1 MAYFFEPYL
10 KKWKF
15 YETLAETTLVTSNN
29 KSESYRKEA
38 INIINAIQI
47 AKTSLSEEEFNIL
60 YDFYYKKKKI
70 DQICIDHG
78 FSRSQYYR
86 IRKKALNKMDYFRN
100 LIE

>member
-1 MAYFFEPYL
+1 MTSFFEPYL
-10 KKWKF
+10 KKWKS
-15 YETLAETTLVTSNN
+15 YEELAETTLVIANN
-29 KSESYRKEA
+29 KSEFYIKEA
-38 INIINAIQI
+38 INVINAIQI
-47 AKTSLSEEEFNIL
+47 AKTSLGEEEFNIL

>member
-1 MAYFFEPYL
+1 MTSFFEPYL
-10 KKWKF
+10 KKWKS
-15 YETLAETTLVTSNN
+15 YEELAQTTLTISNN

-38 INIINAIQI
+38 INVINAIQI
-47 AKTSLSEEEFNIL
+47 AKTSLGEEEFNIL
-60 YDFYYKKKKI
+60 HDFYYKKKKI

>member
-15 YETLAETTLVTSNN
+15 YEALAETTLVTSNN